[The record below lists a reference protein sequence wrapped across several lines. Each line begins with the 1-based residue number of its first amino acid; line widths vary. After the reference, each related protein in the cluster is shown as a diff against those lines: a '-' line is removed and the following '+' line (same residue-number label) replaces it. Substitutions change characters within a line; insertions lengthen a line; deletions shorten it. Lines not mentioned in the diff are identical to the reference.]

1 MDDSIVIILT
11 LIIAGI
17 GFFGKLKKK
26 KPVQSGSQNPTP
38 PEDFW
43 DLIQGDQNLQNS
55 TTNPELF
62 DEMEYAEENE
72 PVIEP
77 QLKTTTP
84 SAYQFTQENEGASD
98 IPDNLKQ
105 EGKKP
110 QLKSKLR
117 KNFSLREA
125 VIYSEILNRKY
136 S

>member
-11 LIIAGI
+11 LIIAGV
-17 GFFGKLKKK
+17 GLFGKLKKK
-26 KPVQSGSQNPTP
+26 KPVQSGSQNSTP
-38 PEDFW
+38 SETFW
-43 DLIQGDQNLQNS
+43 DLIQGNQNLQTS

-72 PVIEP
+72 PVTEP
-77 QLKTTTP
+77 QQKTVTSPT
-84 SAYQFTQENEGASD
+84 SQFTQENKGAYD

-105 EGKKP
+105 EVKNP

-117 KNFSLREA
+117 ENFSLREA

>member
-26 KPVQSGSQNPTP
+26 KPVQAGSQNSTP
-38 PEDFW
+38 PETFW
-43 DLIQGDQNLQNS
+43 DLIQEDQNLQTS

-72 PVIEP
+72 PVTEP
-77 QLKTTTP
+77 QQTTATP
-84 SAYQFTQENEGASD
+84 STYQFTQEDEGASD
-98 IPDNLKQ
+98 IPENLKQ
-105 EGKKP
+105 EVKKP

-117 KNFSLREA
+117 ENFSLREA